1 MEGLMAIVIG
11 ILFTIG
17 TYLILSNQMLRIILG
32 LSLISHAINLMII
45 IMGGLKTGGPPL
57 LSERNHDFTDAI
69 PQALILTAIVINF
82 AVTAFLLVLSY
93 RTYKKHGTDDFNNL
107 RGNEH
112 E

>member
-1 MEGLMAIVIG
+1 METLMAIVIG
-11 ILFTIG
+11 ILFTFG
-17 TYLILSNQMLRIILG
+17 TYLVLSNQMLRIILG
-32 LSLISHAINLMII
+32 LSLISHAINLMIMV
-45 IMGGLKTGGPPL
+45 MGGLKQGGPPL
-57 LSERNHDFTDAI
+57 LTEKLHTFTDAI

-93 RTYKKHGTDDFNNL
+93 RTYKKHGTDDMNNL

>member
-1 MEGLMAIVIG
+1 MIFLIG
-11 ILFTIG
+11 IFISIG
-17 TYLILSNQMLRIILG
+17 TYLLLSGQMLRMILG
-32 LSLISHAINLMII
+32 LSLLSHAMNLLVLAL
-45 IMGGLKTGGPPL
+45 GGLKNGAAPL
-57 LSERNHDFTDAI
+57 LTEKGKTFTDAV

-93 RTYKKHGTDDFNNL
+93 RTYRRFQTDDLDRL